1 MGINLDTQATRSTL
15 MSVDTTL
22 SANITASQDY
32 IPIASTT
39 SFSTS
44 VVAEI
49 ETTNEVV
56 SFTDISENLAIA
68 SEDLTNAT
76 YWPIASATITANQ
89 AEAPDGTTTAD
100 ELSSVGSGGK
110 IQQFWTGLTSGGTYN
125 YSIYV
130 KAKVAG
136 FLRFMIAAGSGTA
149 HYFGGWFNTSTGAWG
164 TMTTNGSAT
173 NVNNSV
179 TSVGDDWYR
188 VDLTGILT
196 GQTAYTIWHYHSA
209 SDASSIRSATPESY
223 LWGAQFEE
231 ASAPTTYLPTGTSAL
246 VGLTG
251 VTRGANGTTA
261 QSASSGDSIQ
271 QLPYALSE
279 VNMPTRL
286 KGLSV
291 TSDGTGVGRL
301 TLCDKIGTT
310 LCDVDI
316 PDNRLYELSW
326 DGGIIFPNGI
336 YVANSDNI
344 TAYTLY
350 TDKHSGAGVS

>member
-1 MGINLDTQATRSTL
+1 MNENISEATGMQDASKVISAFTAFKFIKIISEPFTKMEAYKLGIIDDKGKFLKKVEDLDSQKEKKSVDVFNRLMINLKKIINKVPDPKLKAQLKTL
-15 MSVDTTL
+15 PTAMILLKDEAEKYGADGEYVLSEVEYFDNEVY
-22 SANITASQDY
+22 SANPYQTNNGGFGDMTNYSNG
-32 IPIASTT
+32 
-39 SFSTS
+39 
-44 VVAEI
+44 
-49 ETTNEVV
+49 ETEHPDGFY
-56 SFTDISENLAIA
+56 SS
-68 SEDLTNAT
+68 
-76 YWPIASATITANQ
+76 ANQ
-89 AEAPDGTTTAD
+89 AELSGGGELVQWVYRITSTFTATSTSSNFDIRIIDDGATTPATYAGDGT
-100 ELSSVGSGGK
+100 SG
-110 IQQFWTGLTSGGTYN
+110 
-125 YSIYV
+125 
-130 KAKVAG
+130 
-136 FLRFMIAAGSGTA
+136 
-149 HYFGGWFNTSTGAWG
+149 YF
-164 TMTTNGSAT
+164 
-173 NVNNSV
+173 
-179 TSVGDDWYR
+179 
-188 VDLTGILT
+188 
-196 GQTAYTIWHYHSA
+196 
-209 SDASSIRSATPESY
+209 
-223 LWGAQFEE
+223 LWGAQLE
-231 ASAPTTYLPTGTSAL
+231 AAATATTYLPTTTAAL

-344 TAYTLY
+344 TAYTLF
-350 TDKHSGAGVS
+350 TDKHSGPNLGG